1 MSKLDDHA
9 DLSTALRSHHLG
21 TASPAAS
28 TSASAP
34 ENQTRTLASPE
45 WGTNP
50 PINIRRKLAL
60 TPLPTSGFESSTE
73 TIASADLARVQGVK
87 ICVGKDNSVWLRNVG
102 SREVDIPDD
111 RTLLALDKHLRTV
124 ADIFCDVAKHRG
136 VSEEG
141 NNRMLQY
148 RYTVSCNPMVN
159 AFVAKDLGNDTERIN
174 MRAAQLGGCLSL
186 Q

>member
-1 MSKLDDHA
+1 MNLRIPDLIQQKYAGQAGLKEAMSKLDDHA

-73 TIASADLARVQGVK
+73 S
-87 ICVGKDNSVWLRNVG
+87 LRF
-102 SREVDIPDD
+102 
-111 RTLLALDKHLRTV
+111 AQFTV
-124 ADIFCDVAKHRG
+124 LHSF
-136 VSEEG
+136 
-141 NNRMLQY
+141 
-148 RYTVSCNPMVN
+148 
-159 AFVAKDLGNDTERIN
+159 
-174 MRAAQLGGCLSL
+174 
-186 Q
+186 